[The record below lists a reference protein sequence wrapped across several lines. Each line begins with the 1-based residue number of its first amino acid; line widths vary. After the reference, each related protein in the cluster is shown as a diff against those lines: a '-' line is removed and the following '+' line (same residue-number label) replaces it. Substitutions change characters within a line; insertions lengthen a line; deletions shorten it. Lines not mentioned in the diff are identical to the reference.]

1 MPFPLYGRIFP
12 KEKGIVLIT
21 DMTEGK
27 PGRML
32 WRFSIPMLASVMF
45 QQFYN
50 IADSVI
56 AGRYAGEDAL
66 AAVGASYPITLIVM
80 AVAVGCN
87 VGCSVVVSQLF
98 GEKDMTQLK
107 TAVTTALFAVA
118 GLSLLLTALGLGLSM
133 PMMRALNTP
142 ANIFDD
148 GALYLGIYIGG
159 LPFLFLYNVCTGVFT
174 ALGDS
179 RTPLYFLIG
188 SSLGN
193 IALDLWFVI
202 AFDMGVVGVAWA
214 TFLAQGVSSVLA
226 LLALARAVHS
236 IPTDEKPKRFS
247 LPMLG
252 RLSRMAVPS
261 ILQQSFVSV
270 GNLFIQSL
278 INGYGSAVI
287 AGYSAA
293 IKLNTFAL
301 TCFNTLGNGLSNFTA
316 QNVGAG
322 LTARVK
328 KGFLAGVVMAVCVA
342 APFVA
347 LYLGWGD
354 GMIRLFLPAG
364 ADSGAT
370 ALAVGRRFL
379 LLISPFYPMIAVKLM
394 GDAVLRGAGAVGYFM
409 ITTFTDLVLRVVLS
423 YLFSPALGTDGIWF
437 SWPIGWGIAAVLSC
451 VFYFSGVWKRARA

>member
-1 MPFPLYGRIFP
+1 M
-12 KEKGIVLIT
+12 IT
-21 DMTEGK
+21 DMTQGK
-27 PGRML
+27 PGRIL
-32 WRFSIPMLASVMF
+32 WRFTLPMLLSVMF

-56 AGRYAGEDAL
+56 AGRFAGEDAL
-66 AAVGASYPITLIVM
+66 AAVGASYPITMIFM

-98 GEKDMTQLK
+98 GQKELAQMK
-107 TAVTTALFAVA
+107 TAVTTSFLAVG
-118 GLSLLLTALGLGLSM
+118 GLSLLLTGVGLIACA
-133 PMMRALNTP
+133 PMMRLLNTP

-159 LPFLFLYNVCTGVFT
+159 LPFLFLYNICTGVFT

-179 RTPLYFLIG
+179 KTPLYFLIG

-193 IALDLWFVI
+193 IALDLWFVLS
-202 AFDMGVVGVAWA
+202 FHMGVAGVAWA

-226 LLALARAVHS
+226 LAALARAVRS
-236 IPTDEKPKRFS
+236 IKTKEKPKLFS

-301 TCFNTLGNGLSNFTA
+301 TCFNTMANGLSNFTA
-316 QNVGAG
+316 QNIGAG
-322 LTARVK
+322 KTERVK
-328 KGFLAGVVMAVCVA
+328 KGFSSGVVMALCVTV
-342 APFVA
+342 PFVA
-347 LYLGWGD
+347 LFLGWGES
-354 GMIRLFLPAG
+354 MIRLFLPAG
-364 ADSGAT
+364 AGAGGA
-370 ALAVGRRFL
+370 ALETGRQFL
-379 LLISPFYPMIAVKLM
+379 LLVSPFYLLVAVKLM
-394 GDAVLRGAGAVGYFM
+394 GDAVLRGAGAVGFFM

-423 YLFSPALGTDGIWF
+423 YLLAPALGPTGIWL
-437 SWPIGWGIAAVLSC
+437 SWPIGWAVAAVLSC
-451 VFYFSGVWKRARA
+451 VFTFSGVWKRASQP

>member
-1 MPFPLYGRIFP
+1 
-12 KEKGIVLIT
+12 
-21 DMTEGK
+21 MTKGK
-27 PGRML
+27 PGQML
-32 WRFSIPMLASVMF
+32 WRFSLPMLVSVMF

-56 AGRYAGEDAL
+56 AGRFAGEDAL
-66 AAVGASYPITLIVM
+66 AAVGASYPITMIFM

-87 VGCSVVVSQLF
+87 IGCSVVVSQLF
-98 GEKDMTQLK
+98 GEKHMNQMK
-107 TAVTTALFAVA
+107 TAVTTSLIAVG
-118 GLSLLLTALGLGLSM
+118 GLSLLLTALGLLFSV

-202 AFDMGVVGVAWA
+202 SFQMGVAGVAWA

-226 LLALARAVHS
+226 LAALARSVRS

-247 LPMLG
+247 LSMLR

-278 INGYGSAVI
+278 INGFGSAVI

-293 IKLNTFAL
+293 IKLNTFAV
-301 TCFNTLGNGLSNFTA
+301 TCFNTLANGLSNFTA
-316 QNVGAG
+316 QNMGAG
-322 LTARVK
+322 QVARVK
-328 KGFLAGVVMAVCVA
+328 RGFLAGVVMALCVTV
-342 APFVA
+342 PFVV

-354 GMIRLFLPAG
+354 GMIRLFLPAD
-364 ADSGAT
+364 ASASTT
-370 ALAVGRRFL
+370 ALEVGRRFL
-379 LLISPFYPMIAVKLM
+379 LLVSPFYLLVAAKLM
-394 GDAVLRGAGAVGYFM
+394 GDAVLRGAGAVGFFM
-409 ITTFTDLVLRVVLS
+409 ITTFTDLVLRVVIS
-423 YLFSPALGTDGIWF
+423 YLLAPSFGTDGIWF
-437 SWPIGWGIAAVLSC
+437 SWPIGWGVAAVLSGA
-451 VFYFSGVWKRARA
+451 FYFSGVWKRGKV